1 MNVSII
7 HVLSFKYI
15 LLLRAFPRKYT
26 HSKIRIFKGS
36 TFLTFITVTVSTA
49 GNDNSISHNI
59 FADETQQLIWDR
71 IIFF

>member
-7 HVLSFKYI
+7 HTLSFKYI

-26 HSKIRIFKGS
+26 HSKIHIFKGS
-36 TFLTFITVTVSTA
+36 TVLTFITVTVSTA